1 MKTFDLWGSIFW
13 ILFSLGVMKLTARL
27 SLGSLHEPG
36 PGFFPLLLSFV
47 ILGLSLGLLFR
58 TVIKGRI
65 QLGGIGSSLFKSLV
79 RIFPVLV
86 LLSLYAIFIDT
97 LGFLTVTFLLIFL
110 LLEVTYRQ
118 KWWVSLVTALAGSL
132 GSYLIFQVWLQS
144 QLPKG
149 LFGF

>member
-1 MKTFDLWGSIFW
+1 MKGYDLLSSIFW
-13 ILFSLGVMKLTARL
+13 IAFSLVVIQLTARL
-27 SLGSLHEPG
+27 PWGSLHEPG

-47 ILGLSLGLLFR
+47 ILGLSLSLLVR

-65 QLGGIGSSLFKSLV
+65 QLGGIGSPLVKSLV
-79 RIFPVLV
+79 KISPILL

-97 LGFLTVTFLLIFL
+97 LGFLMVTFLLIFL

-118 KWWVSLVTALAGSL
+118 KWWVSLVTALVGSL